1 MTSTRGRGR
10 TPNLNQTRRGA
21 VRFEMDMIYICP
33 IGNRGLGA
41 GMAGRRQT
49 KGLAAIGTVAIILG
63 VATPSLAA
71 DRPAQGSQ
79 IGVTATQIRIGQ
91 VDTLTGPDPGLFE
104 GAKDGTE
111 AYLDYINSKGGVNGR
126 QIELDVGDDAFSGA
140 NYKTETAQLVTKD
153 FALVGGFSLFD
164 DSGVASINAAK
175 IPDVTESLSAARA
188 LDEYNYAPDP
198 LIVGGTRLGPF
209 KYYKKEYPNAIKHV
223 GTLYSSYGAAEVQ
236 TKSDLSAMASL
247 GYHVDYSRVIGLF
260 DSDFTA
266 DVLKMRA
273 AGVQMVYIVGMQVSQ
288 LADLAKN
295 MAAQGFKPQIFST
308 NGVGYDSSYIPAAG
322 DGANGTETDLQ
333 SALFQGEDAKSVP
346 AVALFDKWLKKA
358 NPQAHVDTYALYGW
372 AAAELFTQALQ
383 AAGKNPT
390 RAGVL
395 AQLNKITTFSAN
407 GLLAPGNPAQKTP
420 ENCWLIAKVQND
432 KWVRTSPS
440 PKTGYVCNPGGYF
453 YPKGYKKFV
462 RSN

>member
-1 MTSTRGRGR
+1 MT
-10 TPNLNQTRRGA
+10 
-21 VRFEMDMIYICP
+21 
-33 IGNRGLGA
+33 
-41 GMAGRRQT
+41 
-49 KGLAAIGTVAIILG
+49 GLAAVGAAAMILG
-63 VATPSLAA
+63 LATPSGAS
-71 DRPAQGSQ
+71 DRAGQGSQ
-79 IGVTATQIRIGQ
+79 IGVTATAIRVGQ

-104 GAKDGTE
+104 GAKDGTQ

-126 QIELDVGDDAFSGA
+126 QIELDVGDDGFSGA

-175 IPDVTESLSAARA
+175 IPDITESLSVARS
-188 LDEYNYAPDP
+188 LDQYNYSPDP
-198 LIVGGTRLGPF
+198 LVVGGTRLGPF
-209 KYYKKEYPNAIKHV
+209 QYYKKEFPGAIKHV

-236 TKSDLSAMASL
+236 TEADLSAMASL
-247 GYHVDYSRVIGLF
+247 GYHVSYSRVIGLF

-322 DGANGTETDLQ
+322 NGANGTETDLQ
-333 SALFQGEDAKSVP
+333 SPLFLGEDAKAVP

-383 AAGKNPT
+383 GAGKNPT
-390 RAGVL
+390 RASL
-395 AQLNKITTFSAN
+395 IAQLNKITTFDAG
-407 GLLAPGNPAQKTP
+407 GLTAPGNPAQKVP
-420 ENCWLIAKVQND
+420 EKCWIIAKVQNG
-432 KWVRTSPS
+432 KWVRASPS
-440 PKTGYVCNPGGYF
+440 PKTGFICKPDGYY
-453 YPKGYKKFV
+453 YPKKYKPFV
-462 RSN
+462 RAD